1 MFMKKLYLSI
11 LFVALA
17 LALAA
22 CGGNA
27 APAAPAAPQTTI
39 IKMETNPNPAKVGDV
54 ELNFLITD
62 QSGAPLEGATVAVT
76 ADHPTMSGMSMSGAA
91 TEQGGGKYAI
101 RANFS
106 DSGAWKITV
115 EVSKGDLSD
124 KQELNIE
131 IK

>member
-1 MFMKKLYLSI
+1 MFMKKLYLTI

-22 CGGNA
+22 CSGNA
-27 APAAPAAPQTTI
+27 APAASAALQTTTI
-39 IKMETNPNPAKVGDV
+39 QMETNPNPAKVGDV

-76 ADHPTMSGMSMSGAA
+76 ADHPTMSGMGMSGAA

-124 KQELNIE
+124 KQELNLE